1 MIGVQSSSLVNSG
14 LTGDNQDTWYQEA
27 SAFITKIEND
37 FYPVHGQYRVTN
49 AANGLGFLIHEKGFT
64 AYNLTGQN
72 QTTKWTVEF
81 QLNNIAR
88 SQPVFQFV
96 NGEFTKNDE
105 FLFHEFDF
113 GKVEYANDKKGM
125 RQNFIISKKPAGT
138 GNVRVEMK
146 ISSSLQRSIVNG
158 GKLVFFNVDNSEI
171 NLSYEDLN
179 VWDAEKRTL
188 NSHMELSEDG
198 TIFNIVVDDK
208 NAVYPIT
215 IDPLNTSPEWTAGR
229 APSFIYQ

>member
-1 MIGVQSSSLVNSG
+1 MNTKSTLLSFSFLFTNIMIGVQSSSLVNSG
-14 LTGDNQDTWYQEA
+14 LTGDNQDTWHQEA
-27 SAFITKIEND
+27 LAFITKIENG
-37 FYPVHGQYRVTN
+37 FYPVNGQYRVTN

-72 QTTKWTVEF
+72 PTTKWTVDF
-81 QLNNIAR
+81 QLNNIGR

-146 ISSSLQRSIVNG
+146 ISSPLQRSIVNG
-158 GKLVFFNVDNSEI
+158 GKLVFFN
-171 NLSYEDLN
+171 
-179 VWDAEKRTL
+179 
-188 NSHMELSEDG
+188 
-198 TIFNIVVDDK
+198 
-208 NAVYPIT
+208 
-215 IDPLNTSPEWTAGR
+215 
-229 APSFIYQ
+229 